1 MKETAP
7 SDKAY
12 DYIID
17 KIKNSEWEQG
27 MKIASENELCDILG
41 VSRVAVRQ
49 ALEKLV
55 ALGLLV
61 KRRGSGT
68 YVNKV
73 EAKTYL
79 NNLMPILLLEGKDIF
94 SVLEFRKYFEYGN
107 VKMFIQR
114 YDEKQFEALEEQFEI
129 MKISADDPERF
140 FKADYSFHSIIAR
153 GTENP
158 VVAKINEILMDILIK
173 HQQVLNTRIGPS
185 IGLDY
190 HERLLRAISE
200 RDEEMASLLMLRHIQ
215 AAIDNLKDVFVDG
228 ENTI

>member
-1 MKETAP
+1 MDNTMAP
-7 SDKAY
+7 SEKAY
-12 DYIID
+12 NYVID
-17 KIKNSEWEQG
+17 KIKSGEWEQG
-27 MKIASENELCDILG
+27 MKIASENVLCAELD

-107 VKMFIQR
+107 ITMFIENYSEER
-114 YDEKQFEALEEQFEI
+114 FDELVAQFEV
-129 MKISADDPERF
+129 MKRSADDPYDF
-140 FKADYSFHSIIAR
+140 YIADFRFHSIIAE

-158 VVAKINEILMDILIK
+158 IVIKINEILMDILFK
-173 HQQVLNTRIGPS
+173 HQEILNSEIGPS
-185 IGLDY
+185 VGIEY
-190 HERLLRAISE
+190 HEKILDAVKHKDKELAGLLMKRHIEAAIS
-200 RDEEMASLLMLRHIQ
+200 
-215 AAIDNLKDVFVDG
+215 NLQEV
-228 ENTI
+228 TH